1 MSGGQGTLR
10 EDVRADGRAELSEP
24 EIVFEIRGEAGLI
37 TLRRPKALN
46 ALTLPMLEAMHRQ
59 LRAWAGDPRVSRVVL
74 RGSGGRAFCA
84 GGDIR
89 QIHALGKAG
98 RRAELTAFW
107 RGEYWLDAAVKSFP
121 KPYISLIEGIVMGG
135 GVGISLHGDVRVA
148 AESYSFAMPETGIG
162 FFPDVGTTYALPRLP
177 GCTGRYLALTG
188 ARIGAGD
195 ALAVGLA
202 THAARAAD
210 FETLIDRLAGGGAID
225 RAFDGLDVPEMETG
239 PLVAER
245 ALIDACFSA
254 ETVAEVLA
262 RLDAAARD
270 GSAFAEATAATMRGR
285 SPTSLTIALAL
296 MRRGGTLGFA
306 EAMLAEYRLA
316 EWLMSGHDFYEG
328 VRAVIIDKDNRPAW
342 RPATL
347 DAVDGA
353 AIEAAFA
360 PADATEPRFDG
371 SQGPP
376 DEAPAAAGRP
386 GDRS

>member
-1 MSGGQGTLR
+1 MAEGLAQGGTMEGQG
-10 EDVRADGRAELSEP
+10 AEP
-24 EIVFEIRGEAGLI
+24 EIAFETRGAAGLI

-46 ALTLPMLEAMHRQ
+46 ALTLPMVEAMHRQ
-59 LRAWAGDPRVSRVVL
+59 LRAWAADARVTRVVV

-89 QIHALGKAG
+89 RIHALGRAG
-98 RRAELTAFW
+98 RHADVMAFW
-107 RGEYWLDAAVKSFP
+107 REEYWLDAAVKAYP
-121 KPYISLIEGIVMGG
+121 KPYIALIEGIVMGG

-195 ALAVGLA
+195 ARAVGLV

-210 FETLIDRLAGGGAID
+210 FETIIDRLAAGADIAAALD
-225 RAFDGLDVPEMETG
+225 RLDVPALETG

-254 ETVAEVLA
+254 DGVAEVLV
-262 RLDAAARD
+262 RLDAAARE
-270 GSAFAEATAATMRGR
+270 GSAFAGDTAATIRTR
-285 SPTSLTIALAL
+285 SPTSLTVAHAL
-296 MRRGGTLGFA
+296 MRRGGGMSFA
-306 EAMLAEYRLA
+306 QALLAEYRLCERA
-316 EWLMSGHDFYEG
+316 MRGHDFYEG
-328 VRAVIIDKDNRPAW
+328 VRAVIVDKDNRPAW

-347 DAVDGA
+347 EAVDAA
-353 AIEAAFA
+353 AIEAAFG
-360 PADATEPRFDG
+360 PSEGPEPRFDG
-371 SQGPP
+371 SQGPA
-376 DEAPAAAGRP
+376 EGGRP
-386 GDRS
+386 